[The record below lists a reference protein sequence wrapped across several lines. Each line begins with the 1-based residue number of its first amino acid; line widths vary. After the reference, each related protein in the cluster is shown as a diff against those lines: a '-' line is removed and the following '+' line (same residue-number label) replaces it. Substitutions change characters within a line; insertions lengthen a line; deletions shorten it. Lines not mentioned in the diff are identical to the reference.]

1 MGPLVPVG
9 TDVSNAA
16 RDLPRTNGQSSH
28 KDVPV
33 PRQYA
38 ARANARAQTEP
49 SKSARTRERI
59 LDAAA
64 KVLNRNGYA
73 GTRLADIA
81 ELAQVQAPAL
91 YYYFSSREELIE
103 EVVNLGMARALS
115 HVSET
120 IAAMPPSASGLD
132 RIRAAVGAHL
142 EVVLRLSDYA
152 SAAIRNGPQLPT
164 DMRERQLVGQRTY
177 GNVWRTLIE
186 DAQARGEIHPDL
198 DSRAA
203 RMLIIGGLNW
213 ATEWW
218 DPNRG
223 SLRTVIN
230 TAQLLTTRGLAAPSS
245 PPDSV
250 KPAGDLACPDA

>member
-1 MGPLVPVG
+1 MDAVPKQRSVR
-9 TDVSNAA
+9 TDE
-16 RDLPRTNGQSSH
+16 RT
-28 KDVPV
+28 
-33 PRQYA
+33 R
-38 ARANARAQTEP
+38 TEP
-49 SKSARTRERI
+49 SKSERTRERI

-73 GTRLADIA
+73 GTRLSDIA

-103 EVVNLGMARALS
+103 EVVTLGMARALE
-115 HVSET
+115 HVTEAL
-120 IAAMPPSASGLD
+120 AALPADATRLD
-132 RIRAAVGAHL
+132 RICAAVGAHL

-164 DMRERQLVGQRTY
+164 DLRERQLVEQRTY
-177 GNVWRTLIE
+177 GDVWRRLIDE
-186 DAQARGEIHPDL
+186 ARAAGEIHPDL
-198 DSRAA
+198 DPRAA

-218 DPNRG
+218 NPNRG

-230 TAQLLTTRGLAAPSS
+230 TAQLLTRQGLAAP
-245 PPDSV
+245 
-250 KPAGDLACPDA
+250 ATN

>member
-1 MGPLVPVG
+1 MPKQRSVR
-9 TDVSNAA
+9 TDE
-16 RDLPRTNGQSSH
+16 RT
-28 KDVPV
+28 
-33 PRQYA
+33 R
-38 ARANARAQTEP
+38 TEP
-49 SKSARTRERI
+49 SKSERTRERI

-73 GTRLADIA
+73 GTRLSDIA

-103 EVVNLGMARALS
+103 EVVTLGMARALE
-115 HVSET
+115 HVTEAL
-120 IAAMPPSASGLD
+120 AALPADASRLD
-132 RIRAAVGAHL
+132 RISAAVGAHL

-164 DMRERQLVGQRTY
+164 DLRERQLVEQRTY
-177 GNVWRTLIE
+177 GDVWRRLIDE
-186 DAQARGEIHPDL
+186 ARAAGEIHPDL
-198 DSRAA
+198 DPRAA

-218 DPNRG
+218 NPNRG

-230 TAQLLTTRGLAAPSS
+230 TAKLLTRQGLAAPVT
-245 PPDSV
+245 D
-250 KPAGDLACPDA
+250 